1 MGKKDPGYICTM
13 SREQCFREAQ
23 KCVRGAGGS
32 KGRLFKLNR
41 LKKRDAWRCDG
52 KMYIAGT
59 FFISYRNGRS
69 YPRIFAHS
77 SSYGWS
83 NALFEW

>member
-41 LKKRDAWRCDG
+41 LKREARGDVMG
-52 KMYIAGT
+52 KCI
-59 FFISYRNGRS
+59 
-69 YPRIFAHS
+69 
-77 SSYGWS
+77 
-83 NALFEW
+83 